1 MAWLPS
7 AVSSLRYWSALVK
20 KFHFGVSR
28 IEKRKYAFTLIEKR
42 GTVSPSFLSIHIF
55 IFQRPHEVFFR
66 SSPVPTAPFPC
77 CQELSHRFLQ
87 YRSEFLLSCCLLLL
101 WCLPPSLQQLLL
113 WYLLF
118 CLLRLY
124 LVLP

>member
-7 AVSSLRYWSALVK
+7 AVTSLRYRSSLIKNYILEYHVFK
-20 KFHFGVSR
+20 
-28 IEKRKYAFTLIEKR
+28 KYAFTLIEKR